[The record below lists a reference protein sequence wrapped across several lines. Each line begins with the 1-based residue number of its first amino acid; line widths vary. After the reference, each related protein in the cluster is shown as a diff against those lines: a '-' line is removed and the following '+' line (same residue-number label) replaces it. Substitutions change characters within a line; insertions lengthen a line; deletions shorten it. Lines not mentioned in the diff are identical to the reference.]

1 VQFVKD
7 QFHPAELDV
16 RQQQRGEIMKQTP
29 HPVKHF
35 SKNSCFTCP
44 PAPPKTPGTAEEVRI
59 I

>member
-29 HPVKHF
+29 HPVKH
-35 SKNSCFTCP
+35 SKKFYWNAFFIFR
-44 PAPPKTPGTAEEVRI
+44 TA
-59 I
+59 